1 MELKE
6 KSIIKGNFFPEPVEV
21 IKVDKRNGG
30 VIIYGRL
37 IHSGIIRDRFLTEE
51 ELREITI
58 QDTDFSTK
66 GSEAFLATEAL
77 RLRYAYLFDPY
88 LAISVSKIDPLP
100 FQIEAVYEYALKL
113 PQVRFMIADDPGA
126 GKDHNGGAYNKGA
139 KTQRSCKT
147 DSCSS
152 SRASERPMAQGTE
165 RKVSG
170 EL

>member
-6 KSIIKGNFFPEPVEV
+6 KSIIKGDFFPEPVEV

-30 VIIYGRL
+30 VVIHGRL
-37 IHSGIIRDRFLTEE
+37 IHSGEIRNWFLTEE
-51 ELREITI
+51 DLREITT
-58 QDTDFSTK
+58 QGTDFSAK

-113 PQVRFMIADDPGA
+113 SQVRFMIADDPGA
-126 GKDHNGGAYNKGA
+126 GKTIMAGLIIKELKLRGLA
-139 KTQRSCKT
+139 KTHSY
-147 DSCSS
+147 SS
-152 SRASERPMAQGTE
+152 SRASKRPMAQGTE

-170 EL
+170 KL